1 MKFKEADIA
10 QLAVFDELIQES
22 IETHVKT
29 KVVQRKKR
37 DNDGL
42 VMLDESGNE
51 VWEEHFIPKLKFK
64 KNVEDYNTFRQ
75 RKKQY
80 IKELQAKKE

>member
-1 MKFKEADIA
+1 MKFTEADIA

-22 IETHVKT
+22 ITTYVKT
-29 KVVQRKKR
+29 KIVKRKKR
-37 DNDGL
+37 DENNVVL
-42 VMLDESGNE
+42 LDESGNE
-51 VWEEHFIPKLKFK
+51 IWEEHFIPKLKFK

-80 IKELQAKKE
+80 IKKLRG